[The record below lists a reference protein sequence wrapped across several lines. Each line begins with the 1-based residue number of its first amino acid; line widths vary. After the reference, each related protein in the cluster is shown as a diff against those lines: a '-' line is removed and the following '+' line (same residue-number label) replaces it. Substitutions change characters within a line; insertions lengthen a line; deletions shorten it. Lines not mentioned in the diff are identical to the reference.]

1 MKVNL
6 TSYGLP
12 RGGEE
17 SEDSFAVKAWGET
30 VIAVLADGTGAARQG
45 REASTRIVESLVNN
59 YTARPE
65 SWSPQKALTEFT
77 RLINRVFAA
86 IACLLVLVIMAAI
99 VVQIVYRF
107 VLDDPVAWVLD
118 ITIFLL
124 VFVFFLALAPTL
136 QSGGHIEVDM
146 FDALIPGWLRK
157 PVRFIGKLL
166 TVTFAAIFFWYV
178 AAFYQDIVEVDEIS
192 FTMLIVQ
199 LKYVYWIGPVGAFQF
214 LLTAIVLLVR
224 FWREPLAADDEVAT
238 DAH

>member
-1 MKVNL
+1 MDG
-6 TSYGLP
+6 S
-12 RGGEE
+12 RE
-17 SEDSFAVKAWGET
+17 S
-30 VIAVLADGTGAARQG
+30 
-45 REASTRIVESLVNN
+45 RERRDWFERLEA
-59 YTARPE
+59 
-65 SWSPQKALTEFT
+65 FT

-86 IACLLVLVIMAAI
+86 MACLLVLVIMAAI

-107 VLDDPVAWVLD
+107 VLNDPIAWVLD

-146 FDALIPGWLRK
+146 FDSLIPDTLRK

-214 LLTAIVLLVR
+214 LLTASVLLLR
-224 FWREPLAADDEVAT
+224 FWREPLAANDEVAT

>member
-1 MKVNL
+1 MD
-6 TSYGLP
+6 G
-12 RGGEE
+12 RRE
-17 SEDSFAVKAWGET
+17 S
-30 VIAVLADGTGAARQG
+30 
-45 REASTRIVESLVNN
+45 RERRDWFDRLEA
-59 YTARPE
+59 
-65 SWSPQKALTEFT
+65 FT

-86 IACLLVLVIMAAI
+86 MACLLVFVIMAAI

-146 FDALIPGWLRK
+146 FDSLIPGSLRK

-178 AAFYQDIVEVDEIS
+178 AAFYHDIVEVDEIS

-199 LKYVYWIGPVGAFQF
+199 LKYIYWIGPVGAFQF